1 MTSLPDHTPGNLLL
15 RSLPREVR
23 ERAGLQEFDHDIRD
37 VLIGA
42 EETPAF
48 VFFPHAQAVVS
59 IVKTTA
65 GGQMVEAGVVGN
77 EGLLSVHTLLALARA
92 PTGSEAVV
100 QNEGRITR
108 GDAAVVRELF
118 HSHEPFRNAILAYTS
133 VLLDQVT
140 QNLLCNRLHSI
151 EQRLA
156 KWLLLMR
163 DRVRKDEL
171 HLTQEFLSYMLGVHR
186 PGVSIAM
193 QALEADGLIRHR
205 RNSVELR
212 DPAGVI
218 ARSCECYRPLHE
230 KLRTFVQAV
239 P

>member
-1 MTSLPDHTPGNLLL
+1 MATLTDTTGNLLL
-15 RSLPREVR
+15 ESLPPEVR
-23 ERAGLQEFDHDIRD
+23 DGAGLQEFDHDIRD

-48 VFFPHAQAVVS
+48 VFFPHAQTVVS

-65 GGQMVEAGVVGN
+65 SGQMVEAGVVGH
-77 EGLLSVHTLLALARA
+77 EGLLSVHSLLRSSPA
-92 PTGSEAVV
+92 PTGSEAIV
-100 QNEGRITR
+100 QNGGRVTR
-108 GDAAVVRELF
+108 GDTVVVRELF
-118 HSHEPFRNAILAYTS
+118 SKYAPFRNAILAYTD

-140 QNLLCNRLHSI
+140 QNLLCNRLHTI

-193 QALEADGLIRHR
+193 QALEADGLVRHR
-205 RNSVELR
+205 RNWVELR
-212 DPAGVI
+212 DPEGVA
-218 ARSCECYRPLHE
+218 ARSCECYRPLHG
-230 KLRTFVQAV
+230 KLRTFLEAV
-239 P
+239 T